1 LGAADS
7 FGKKGID
14 TVTETLIL
22 KSAEDISVDRV
33 GAALPAS
40 EPCYAFFAW
49 PEASNTPPT
58 RQIIFIYSCPSS
70 SPVKHRM
77 LYSSAARGV
86 HASATSIL
94 SNGSSVS
101 ALASR
106 KIETSDPKEIDEAFL
121 RAELGV
127 GAGGSGS
134 GPGSGSGTPSLG
146 EEEKK
151 PFARPKGPGRK
162 R

>member
-1 LGAADS
+1 
-7 FGKKGID
+7 
-14 TVTETLIL
+14 
-22 KSAEDISVDRV
+22 
-33 GAALPAS
+33 
-40 EPCYAFFAW
+40 
-49 PEASNTPPT
+49 
-58 RQIIFIYSCPSS
+58 
-70 SPVKHRM
+70 M

-94 SNGSSVS
+94 SDSSSVS

-127 GAGGSGS
+127 GAGGSA
-134 GPGSGSGTPSLG
+134 PGSGSGTPSLG

-151 PFARPKGPGRK
+151 PFARPRGPGRK